1 MTRRILKKPRKGTGF
16 SLIETLVALLL
27 VSMVL
32 LLALHLTTLQPRT
45 MDRLRTNEAALRA
58 VETALETIRSGQTPM
73 VEGTFPLT
81 PPGAYIAD
89 PVIGGLKMTIEVT
102 RSPTVDDLYLVAV
115 EARYVVAKQARR
127 RRIETLVWRP
137 S

>member
-27 VSMVL
+27 VSMAL

-58 VETALETIRSGQTPM
+58 VEAAL
-73 VEGTFPLT
+73 
-81 PPGAYIAD
+81 
-89 PVIGGLKMTIEVT
+89 VT
-102 RSPTVDDLYLVAV
+102 
-115 EARYVVAKQARR
+115 
-127 RRIETLVWRP
+127 
-137 S
+137 